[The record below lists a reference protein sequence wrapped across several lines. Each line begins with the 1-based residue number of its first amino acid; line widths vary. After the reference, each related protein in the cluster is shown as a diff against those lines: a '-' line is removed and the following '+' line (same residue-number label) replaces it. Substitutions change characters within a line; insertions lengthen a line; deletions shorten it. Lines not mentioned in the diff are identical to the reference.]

1 MEEELKEISDQA
13 IKAFEE
19 GDVEK
24 SIQIIQELGFISL
37 GVKFGETISS
47 EPAPLPKRRQE

>member
-1 MEEELKEISDQA
+1 MEEELEEISDQA

-24 SIQIIQELGFISL
+24 SLQIIQRLGFISL
-37 GVKFGETISS
+37 GAKFGATISS
-47 EPAPLPKRRQE
+47 EAAPLPEGRQE